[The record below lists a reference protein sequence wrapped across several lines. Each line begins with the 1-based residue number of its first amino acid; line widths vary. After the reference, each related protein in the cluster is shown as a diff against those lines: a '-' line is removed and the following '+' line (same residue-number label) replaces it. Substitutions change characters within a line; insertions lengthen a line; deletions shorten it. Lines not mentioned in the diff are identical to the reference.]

1 MKWIRTG
8 IVIIGFWHVSGV
20 QAEEYVVGSALN
32 HLIALQLESGNIPE
46 EYLMSGLNA
55 GWMYQ
60 RYETMMT
67 ESESSEN
74 TGDEESEET
83 EGDEKSG
90 SYAEED

>member
-1 MKWIRTG
+1 MTELRQSMI
-8 IVIIGFWHVSGV
+8 SLGV
-20 QAEEYVVGSALN
+20 LN
-32 HLIALQLESGNIPE
+32 
-46 EYLMSGLNA
+46 
-55 GWMYQ
+55 
-60 RYETMMT
+60 ETMMT